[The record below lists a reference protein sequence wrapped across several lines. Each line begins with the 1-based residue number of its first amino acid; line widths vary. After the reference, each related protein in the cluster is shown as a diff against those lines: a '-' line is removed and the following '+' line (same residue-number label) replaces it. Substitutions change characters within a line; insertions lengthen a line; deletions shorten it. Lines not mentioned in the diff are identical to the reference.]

1 MNAARGLTTRRLLRL
16 GIAAMRGGL
25 LMIGVLTLIAAGVA
39 TAGPRIAS
47 GVLASEL
54 SYRLTTASPNA
65 LDLQASVDP
74 VPTTTSDDFVTAT
87 AKTWAAFDSELPI
100 VHNSMPVA
108 LKAVAEAGRF
118 VGRSDGTTHSG
129 IPASGAPHG
138 PPKRFLTL
146 SLEGNPGLRSDAVL
160 VSGVWPTPVP
170 DDAAVPIPVVV
181 SAATAIELEWHVGEV
196 QTLES
201 FTNQPRQIVLVGTV
215 RPRHPSADYWQLDT
229 SRVKAPGI
237 PSTDGDSTTFH
248 GVIWLDSDSWPA
260 ISWEFGGA
268 AIRTWFPV
276 DGSRVS
282 PAELSPVQ
290 SALARFS
297 SSAQRVGS
305 GENAVSP
312 RYTSNFSRVAT
323 AYLDR
328 AGAASGVLS
337 VIDAGPLGTA
347 AALLLLAVSLFV
359 ERRRVVMRLQRA
371 RGASDGQLRGELAG
385 QLAVATVPGAL
396 LGMIFGFL
404 ISPGPPGV
412 VVAVAVAA
420 VAATLPLLVGAVLLA
435 PPWSQYLGES
445 GARRARL
452 VFDGI
457 LVLLAALDILLLV
470 QRGLAGEAPSL
481 AADPLLTAT
490 PLVLSAAGCVL
501 ALRVLPPVLR
511 ALGAVVRRGRGAV
524 ALIGRAN
531 SASTSA
537 RFLPVFATVTGIAIA
552 LFASSI
558 LATQQRGLTDAGVGQ
573 IGADIRIS
581 AGDVSGARLEKL
593 RALPGIADLAEVT
606 SIPGV
611 RVSGHPETFLVFLVD
626 AAQLSAVESDL
637 SPQKRQFPLLGTTN
651 GGHPVGYEGG
661 FLQPVGAHPTLED
674 SMSLA
679 VSGIETDDPPP
690 KFVSNSPWVL
700 LDSDAIPV
708 ALRGRARQ
716 DSVLIRVTPG
726 ADPAQVTHRIREV
739 IGTGPLIASAL
750 DQVRNLTASPLVP
763 GLTTVAL
770 TAIGLS
776 LLFSVLALLLTLA
789 MNAAARATLLAR
801 VRALGFARRQ
811 AVGLIGWELGPM
823 VVLGALAGAALGI
836 LIAVLFLTAVDLST
850 FVGGTSPP
858 VLAID
863 PVLAV
868 GSVAVF
874 VVSAAL
880 ATLATA
886 LATTASLS
894 SARRIRELDPS

>member
-1 MNAARGLTTRRLLRL
+1 MNAARGLTSRRLLRL

-25 LMIGVLTLIAAGVA
+25 LMIGVLTLIAAAVA

-54 SYRLTTASPNA
+54 SYRLTTASANA

-100 VHNSMPVA
+100 IHNSMPLA
-108 LKAVAEAGRF
+108 LKAVAGAGRY
-118 VGRSDGTTHSG
+118 VGRNDGGTHSG

-146 SLEGNPGLRSDAVL
+146 SLEGNPELRSDAAL
-160 VSGVWPTPVP
+160 VSGAWPTSVP
-170 DDAAVPIPVVV
+170 DDDALPIPVVV
-181 SAATAIELEWHVGEV
+181 SAATATELEWHVGEV
-196 QTLES
+196 QTLKS
-201 FTNQPRQIVLVGTV
+201 FTDQPRQIVLVGTV

-248 GVIWLDSDSWPA
+248 GVIWLDSDSWPT
-260 ISWEFGGA
+260 ISWEFEGA
-268 AIRTWFPV
+268 AIRSWFPV

-282 PAELSPVQ
+282 PSELSPVQ

-312 RYTSNFSRVAT
+312 RYTSNFSLVAS

-337 VIDAGPLGTA
+337 LINAGPLGTA
-347 AALLLLAVSLFV
+347 GALLLLAVSLLV
-359 ERRRVVMRLQRA
+359 ERRRVATRLQRA
-371 RGASDGQLRGELAG
+371 RGATDGQLRGELAG
-385 QLAVATVPGAL
+385 QLAVATLPGAV
-396 LGMIFGFL
+396 LGVILGLL
-404 ISPGPPGV
+404 ISPGAPGI
-412 VVAVAVAA
+412 VAVLVVAA
-420 VAATLPLLVGAVLLA
+420 VAATLPLLVGVTQLA
-435 PPWSQYLGES
+435 PPWSQRMGES

-457 LVLLAALDILLLV
+457 LVLVAALDTLLLI

-481 AADPLLTAT
+481 AADPLLTVT
-490 PLVLSAAGCVL
+490 PLILSAAGCAL
-501 ALRVLPPVLR
+501 ALRALPPVLR
-511 ALGAVVRRGRGAV
+511 ALGSLVRRGRGAV

-531 SASTSA
+531 SARVGA

-558 LATQQRGLTDAGVGQ
+558 LATQQRGLTDAGVGE
-573 IGADIRIS
+573 IGSDIRIS
-581 AGDVSGARLEKL
+581 AGQVSDAHLDAL
-593 RALPGIADLAEVT
+593 RALPGVADLVVVNAIGGVQV
-606 SIPGV
+606 PG
-611 RVSGHPETFLVFLVD
+611 HAETFPLYSVD
-626 AAQLSAVESDL
+626 HAQLIAVESDL
-637 SPQKRQFPLLGTTN
+637 SAQKRRFPLLGTKQ
-651 GGHPVGYEGG
+651 GGTPVAYSGG
-661 FLQPVGAHPTLED
+661 FLQPLSSHPRLEG

-679 VSGIETDDPPP
+679 VNSITNDDPPP
-690 KFVSNSPWVL
+690 KFVSSSPWVVLDASAVPEAQLNL
-700 LDSDAIPV
+700 L
-708 ALRGRARQ
+708 RQ
-716 DSVLIRVTPG
+716 DSVMIRVTPG
-726 ADPAQVTHRIREV
+726 ADPDRVTRSIRSV
-739 IGTGPLIASAL
+739 IGTGPVIASAL
-750 DQVRNLTASPLVP
+750 DRVRDLTASPLVP
-763 GLTTVAL
+763 GLTTVVLAAIAL
-770 TAIGLS
+770 S
-776 LLFSVLALLLTLA
+776 VLFSVLALLLTLL
-789 MNAAARATLLAR
+789 MNTGSRAVLLAR

-823 VVLGALAGAALGI
+823 VVLGALAGAVLGI
-836 LIAVLFLTAVDLST
+836 VVAVLFLSAVDLST

-858 VLAID
+858 LLSID
-863 PVLAV
+863 PALALA
-868 GSVAVF
+868 SLAVF

-880 ATLATA
+880 ATVGTAIAATR
-886 LATTASLS
+886 SLS
-894 SARRIRELDPS
+894 STHRTRELDPS